1 MIDKQSPLW
10 TYVSA
15 GQRGLIEEGFFLLED
30 TKLQPNSLLTD
41 YSYLVFPFA
50 KAYEGFLKQFFLD
63 LDLINDH
70 QYQSTHFRIGK
81 VLNPNL
87 RLHLGK
93 NSVYAKLVK
102 LSNDIE
108 IADEL
113 WGAWKQGR
121 NLLFHYFPHNLRA
134 ITIDEAEMLINQIV
148 QAMNHALETSKLTE
162 RKFPTAGVY
171 IPA

>member
-10 TYVSA
+10 NYIST
-15 GQRGLIEEGFFLLED
+15 GQKGLLEEGFFLLED
-30 TKLQPNSLLTD
+30 TKQHPNKLTD
-41 YSYLVFPFA
+41 YSYIVFPFA

-63 LDLINDH
+63 LGFINDH

-87 RLHLGK
+87 RMHLGK
-93 NSVYAKLVK
+93 NSVYIKLVK
-102 LSNDIE
+102 LRNDIDL
-108 IADEL
+108 ADEL
-113 WGAWKQGR
+113 WSAWKQGR

-134 ITIDEAEMLINQIV
+134 ITLEEAETLINQIV
-148 QAMNHALETSKLTE
+148 LAMEHALEISRLKE
-162 RKFPTAGVY
+162 RNFPTAGVY